1 MSGTAVL
8 EEMSKFDAS
17 GMKHVEVT
25 EKVALPSV
33 EGNLILL
40 FIWLLCIIRQIKSFC
55 FFLLDIQAEKKHLS
69 LIDGVETFAK
79 DGLKATET
87 KEKIVLPT
95 AEDIENEKKNRD

>member
-17 GMKHVEVT
+17 GMKYVEVT

-33 EGNLILL
+33 E
-40 FIWLLCIIRQIKSFC
+40 
-55 FFLLDIQAEKKHLS
+55 DIQAEKKHLS